1 MPLISFLSDTLV
13 TLDTNGILRNLL
25 CSVGW
30 KWTPVLDLNQAKR
43 TPDHR
48 LWPVTVKGNKLSHV
62 LLNGESRPATYPQPV
77 TSMKIFKLP
86 ITEAKDGKDSMA
98 QNDRIHSMLW
108 EGMMTSHFEALKGI
122 ETTTGT
128 LPEGLSSED
137 LQKKVDI
144 QQGDCDKSI
153 LTLFQFACQ
162 QQRNEQ
168 AMGYAHRLRTDVGLQ
183 SATQIADHF
192 GRTSIAAAVDAILTA
207 KREMENEIAWQQQQQ
222 QGQGQGH
229 GQGQGQDE
237 ADSNGMHY
245 ESQADIEVIEVP
257 SEKVSQLTKLSRRS
271 TGNKNRVEEEDDNY
285 ESNSFEVEK
294 TPAPKPQPVN
304 PFAVKG
310 SPVKRKSIQESMRD
324 MKASPSPKKATL
336 SVSVNYSSLL
346 NLFFM

>member
-1 MPLISFLSDTLV
+1 M
-13 TLDTNGILRNLL
+13 
-25 CSVGW
+25 
-30 KWTPVLDLNQAKR
+30 LDLNQAKR
-43 TPDHR
+43 TADHR

-77 TSMKIFKLP
+77 TSMKVFKLP

-98 QNDRIHSMLW
+98 QNDRVHSMLW
-108 EGMMTSHFEALKGI
+108 EGMMTSHFEALKAI
-122 ETTTGT
+122 EITTGT
-128 LPEGLSSED
+128 LPEGISSED

-144 QQGDCDKSI
+144 QQGECDKSI

-207 KREMENEIAWQQQQQ
+207 KRETENEIAWQLQQQQQQQQ
-222 QGQGQGH
+222 QGQDQANS
-229 GQGQGQDE
+229 Q
-237 ADSNGMHY
+237 HY
-245 ESQADIEVIEVP
+245 ESQGDIEVIDNP
-257 SEKVSQLTKLSRRS
+257 SERSSGFTKLSRRS
-271 TGNKNRVEEEDDNY
+271 TGNKNTVEEEEFDNF

-310 SPVKRKSIQESMRD
+310 SPVKRKSMQESMRD

-336 SVSVNYSSLL
+336 SVSFTEYSQLSIIFNLPGNIALSNCQNNFHIIELFYYIYHNITL
-346 NLFFM
+346 NDKMVKIFF